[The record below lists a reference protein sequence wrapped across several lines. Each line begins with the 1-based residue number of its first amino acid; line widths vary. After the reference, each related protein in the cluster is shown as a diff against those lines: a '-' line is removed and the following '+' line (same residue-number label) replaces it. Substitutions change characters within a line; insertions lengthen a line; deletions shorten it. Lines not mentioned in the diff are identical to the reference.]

1 MKVKVLKDVPMG
13 KFFSDSAKELE
24 RECDILIPAA
34 VENVINQK
42 NAKNIKAK
50 VVAEA
55 ANGPVTF
62 KGDKILNKNGVLV
75 IPDVYLNAGGV
86 VVSYFEWVR
95 NISQMRFGRLE
106 KRRDEA
112 QIDQFIKVV
121 EKMTN
126 QKMSK
131 VDKLKLFDGV
141 DEIDLIRSGLND
153 MMVDAYQN
161 IRGQMLRSKLP
172 NLKIASFKLALEKI
186 AGAYDT
192 IAL

>member
-1 MKVKVLKDVPMG
+1 MSKILIIEDEEPIRRVLVRILTDEDSSFEIHEASDG
-13 KFFSDSAKELE
+13 KKGLDLIKNDSYDLVL
-24 RECDILIPAA
+24 CDI
-34 VENVINQK
+34 
-42 NAKNIKAK
+42 
-50 VVAEA
+50 
-55 ANGPVTF
+55 
-62 KGDKILNKNGVLV
+62 
-75 IPDVYLNAGGV
+75 
-86 VVSYFEWVR
+86 
-95 NISQMRFGRLE
+95 
-106 KRRDEA
+106 
-112 QIDQFIKVV
+112 
-121 EKMTN
+121 KMP
-126 QKMSK
+126 K